1 MYTQVILLLNGIYDI
16 ICFLCILF
24 NLQNKIH
31 FLHPNIF
38 LNNHDKKFNRLLAF
52 WIFTYGIVRLFA
64 AFNSQLIIFAS
75 ITYFIEAFYFLYEL
89 YLNETHKEKAIF
101 VIIFSFI
108 LGIIICVME
117 YY

>member
-38 LNNHDKKFNRLLAF
+38 LNNHDKN
-52 WIFTYGIVRLFA
+52 
-64 AFNSQLIIFAS
+64 LIG
-75 ITYFIEAFYFLYEL
+75 Y
-89 YLNETHKEKAIF
+89 
-101 VIIFSFI
+101 
-108 LGIIICVME
+108 
-117 YY
+117 